1 MTSIKGSR
9 DNTAQ
14 NQEPWTCVCGRT
26 VHGNGG
32 QSSHKRSCRPWAE
45 HLLAENE
52 RLLARVDSGEYF
64 TGYKRRMSDAARH
77 AFRASIIRA
86 IDRLRERLGLP
97 PAPTVKA
104 EDIKPGQTIKNG
116 ERWYTIISI
125 ADTGRPFAFDAQVTD
140 SDGAE
145 HPLGIWRGEH
155 YPVQEDQS

>member
-45 HLLAENE
+45 HLLAANE

-64 TGYKRRMSDAARH
+64 TGYKQRMPDHARLE
-77 AFRASIIRA
+77 FRAATVRTIK
-86 IDRLRERLGLP
+86 RLRERLGLP
-97 PAPTVKA
+97 EAEPVK
-104 EDIKPGQTIKNG
+104 EG
-116 ERWYTIISI
+116 
-125 ADTGRPFAFDAQVTD
+125 
-140 SDGAE
+140 
-145 HPLGIWRGEH
+145 
-155 YPVQEDQS
+155 